1 MQFIP
6 YLSFQG
12 ECYRAFT
19 TYAEIFGGTT
29 QLMRFSDMP
38 GTDAM
43 PEMPPEQTG
52 WIMHGQVDLPDGGLL
67 MGADMPPQFGG
78 TKMAGA
84 SVALT
89 LPSPAEVARD
99 FAALSPEAQI
109 TMEVGPTF
117 FSPAFGML
125 TDRFGTS
132 WMLMAPA
139 TDGPSA

>member
-12 ECYRAFT
+12 ECYQAFT
-19 TYAEIFGGTT
+19 TYAEIFGGQT

-43 PEMPPEQTG
+43 PEMPADQTG
-52 WIMHGQVDLPDGGLL
+52 WIMHGQVDLPDGAVL

-78 TKMAGA
+78 QKMAGA
-84 SVALT
+84 SVAAT
-89 LPSPAEVARD
+89 LPSPAEVNRV
-99 FAALSPEAQI
+99 FAALSPDGKV
-109 TMEVGPTF
+109 TMDVGPTF

-132 WMLMAPA
+132 WMLMAPPA
-139 TDGPSA
+139 DPPNA

>member
-1 MQFIP
+1 MPFIP

-12 ECYRAFT
+12 ECYQAFNA
-19 TYAEIFGGTT
+19 YAEIFGGTA

-43 PEMPPEQTG
+43 PPLEPEQTG
-52 WIMHGQVDLPDGGLL
+52 WIMHGQVDLPDGSVL

-78 TKMAGA
+78 QRMAGA
-84 SVALT
+84 SVAMT
-89 LPSPAEVARD
+89 LADAAEVNRI
-99 FAALSPEAQI
+99 FAALSPEAKI
-109 TMEVGPTF
+109 SMDVGPTF

-132 WMLMAPA
+132 WMLMAPPVEQPTA
-139 TDGPSA
+139 